1 MLLNNVLI
9 TPQIVKNL
17 ISVRK
22 FTKDNFCSVE
32 FDPFGFSVKDLQTRM
47 VLLRSNSTGDLYSF
61 PSSQPQTTSTALVS
75 ISPDLWHKRLAHLNN
90 NSLLSLRS
98 SNFISCNKDSLVSS
112 CEACQLGKHNKLP
125 FHNSVSSTIHPFK
138 LIHSDVWTSHVT
150 SISGIKY
157 YVLFLDDYSHFL
169 WVFLLCRKSDVFS
182 KFLIFFS
189 YVETQFKTKIQALQ
203 CDNGGEYTN
212 TNFHNFFA
220 SNGIQFRFSCPHTSQ
235 QNGKSERMIRTINNS
250 IRSLLFQAHL
260 SHCYWVEAMNVAVP
274 ILNIV
279 PSVSINRQIPF
290 TLLFQKQPRYDHL
303 KVFGCLCFPNLN
315 HSNLHKLEPRSTPC
329 LFLRYPSDHK
339 GFRCVDLKTRK
350 IILPR
355 HVYFD
360 ETIFPAAIKD
370 SSPAS
375 YHFLETADEP
385 SPIFKTILQSSPI
398 PLVTPQVPQTATQT
412 LPSTSTTSRF
422 PAPVTDTRTGHSMQ
436 TTKPGITKPK
446 KQFT

>member
-157 YVLFLDDYSHFL
+157 YVLFLDQYSHFL
-169 WVFLLCRKSDVFS
+169 WVYPLRSKDEVFF
-182 KFLIFFS
+182 KYQHFS
-189 YVETQFKTKIQALQ
+189 NYVQTQFSSKIKSLQ
-203 CDNGGEYTN
+203 CDNGTEYDN
-212 TNFHNFFA
+212 SQFHSFFA
-220 SNGIQFRFSCPHTSQ
+220 SQGTTFRFSCPNTSQ
-235 QNGKSERMIRTINNS
+235 QNQHSERMIRTINNS
-250 IRSLLFQAHL
+250 VRSLLF
-260 SHCYWVEAMNVAVP
+260 
-274 ILNIV
+274 
-279 PSVSINRQIPF
+279 
-290 TLLFQKQPRYDHL
+290 
-303 KVFGCLCFPNLN
+303 
-315 HSNLHKLEPRSTPC
+315 
-329 LFLRYPSDHK
+329 
-339 GFRCVDLKTRK
+339 
-350 IILPR
+350 
-355 HVYFD
+355 
-360 ETIFPAAIKD
+360 
-370 SSPAS
+370 
-375 YHFLETADEP
+375 
-385 SPIFKTILQSSPI
+385 
-398 PLVTPQVPQTATQT
+398 
-412 LPSTSTTSRF
+412 
-422 PAPVTDTRTGHSMQ
+422 
-436 TTKPGITKPK
+436 
-446 KQFT
+446 